1 MFKTSMLLTML
12 RPLLPKLER
21 FLTEQ
26 EELDNGEKS
35 KILLDVIDGNISI
48 QIIALKQMP
57 KDEPREKDEIIV
69 SQILKNIDSNE
80 L

>member
-1 MFKTSMLLTML
+1 MLLTML

-35 KILLDVIDGNISI
+35 KILLDVIDGKISI

>member
-26 EELDNGEKS
+26 EELDKGEKS
-35 KILLDVIDGNISI
+35 KILLDVIDGKISI

-57 KDEPREKDEIIV
+57 KDKPRKKDEIIV

>member
-35 KILLDVIDGNISI
+35 KILLDVIDGKISI

-57 KDEPREKDEIIV
+57 KDKPRKKDEIIV

>member
-35 KILLDVIDGNISI
+35 KILLDVIDGKISI

>member
-1 MFKTSMLLTML
+1 MLLTML

-35 KILLDVIDGNISI
+35 KILLDVIDGKISI

-57 KDEPREKDEIIV
+57 KDKPRKKDEIIV

>member
-35 KILLDVIDGNISI
+35 KILLDVIDGKISI

-57 KDEPREKDEIIV
+57 KDKPREKDEIIV